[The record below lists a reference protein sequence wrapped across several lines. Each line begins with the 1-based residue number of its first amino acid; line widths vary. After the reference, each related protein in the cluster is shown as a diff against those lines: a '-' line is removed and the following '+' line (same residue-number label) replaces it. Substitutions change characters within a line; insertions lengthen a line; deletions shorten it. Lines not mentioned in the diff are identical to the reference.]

1 MALYLAVYLAVYS
14 ETLPRWYGLVSCRVS
29 CLWRVERG
37 KRVAETLPRW
47 YGLVSWMCS
56 ALHGCVQHSMDVF
69 STPWG
74 LSVLCGVSVRW
85 LAAVPLGAPGSW
97 RGGQQESPP
106 PHTYLGT
113 LVRLYD

>member
-1 MALYLAVYLAVYS
+1 MALYLAVYLACG
-14 ETLPRWYGLVSCRVS
+14 ELREANG
-29 CLWRVERG
+29 WRRPCPDG
-37 KRVAETLPRW
+37 
-47 YGLVSWMCS
+47 M
-56 ALHGCVQHSMDVF
+56 ALYLGCVQHSMDVF